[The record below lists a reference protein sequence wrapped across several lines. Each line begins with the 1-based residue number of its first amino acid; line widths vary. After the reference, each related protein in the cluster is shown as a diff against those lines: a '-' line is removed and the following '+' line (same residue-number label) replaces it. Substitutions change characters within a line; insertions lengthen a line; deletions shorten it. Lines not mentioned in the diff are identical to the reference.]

1 MTENVQIPNLSWAAH
16 LRANIHSVTFVGI
29 YSTKDDLAHDGHAI
43 KPYPDHRDTEVSP
56 SHVTINPSTIKVINA
71 VKQLDK
77 KNISIV
83 DFGGGNGKMYNALK
97 QKTEKKFDYKIV
109 ELPEVHKNLNE
120 EISYYSACGEI
131 NDKIDILYSDATLYL
146 TEEDVYKNI
155 KDFCAVKA
163 NKIIL
168 TRSILST
175 NSDIKSYFTFVP
187 KLGLCFHIVDI
198 EEFKKQFESY
208 GYKLAEIS
216 YSSEDDMCFRN
227 NSHPIDSP
235 FISYY
240 DTIFIKS

>member
-1 MTENVQIPNLSWAAH
+1 MTKNIQIPNLSQVK
-16 LRANIHSVTFVGI
+16 IHPVKFVGI
-29 YSTKDDLAHDGHAI
+29 YNTKDDIKNDGYTI
-43 KPYPDHRDTEVSP
+43 KHYPDHRDDIDTV
-56 SHVTINPSTIKVINA
+56 VINQSTIKMINA

-83 DFGGGNGKMYNALK
+83 DFGGGNGKMYNTLK
-97 QKTEKKFDYKIV
+97 QETEKKFDYKIV
-109 ELPEVHKNLNE
+109 ELPEVHKDLNE
-120 EISYYSACGEI
+120 EISYYSVCGEI
-131 NDKIDILYSDATLYL
+131 NDKIDILYSDGTLYL
-146 TEEDVYKNI
+146 TEKDVYEHI

-175 NSDIKSYFTFVP
+175 NSDMKSYFTFVP
-187 KLGLCFHIVDI
+187 ALDLCFHIVDI

-227 NSHPIDSP
+227 DSHPLDSP

-240 DTIFIKS
+240 DVIFIKS